1 MNLGDG
7 SSGNNK
13 GSFGFVNVGT
23 GNKIYSDISNVT
35 LKNNSVYI
43 YSKDTSGNFANPQ
56 VTNNTN
62 ITTTGNNNYG
72 LYSAGYVINNGN
84 MNFGTGTGNVGVYS
98 IKGGTIENRNGVIT
112 VGGSVPGED
121 EYGLGMAAGYT
132 WTKKDLEKPISQRPE
147 QTTGNIINRGTINVN
162 GEYSIGM
169 YGSGDGTTV
178 VNHGNINLNKNNTTG
193 VYLTDKAVGHNYGT
207 ITNTVGVRNVTAI
220 VVKNGA
226 RFVNESTGVVR
237 LNAANALGVLRS
249 ADEGES
255 LGVFENYGTFEIK
268 GEGAENQKTPS
279 GPKALNKTVGN
290 VSIDVPAGATEGTIK
305 VGGQVKVPE
314 LVDTKKLTLE
324 ETQVSSIGMYINTSG
339 TKFTKPITGLNALTR
354 LKKADLIIGTEATE
368 FTNSKYIKIGAN
380 ILKPYN
386 ESILN
391 NPQIEKWNIYSGSL
405 TWVANIAQNQSN
417 GTIENAYLAKIPYTH
432 WAGNQSTPVDS
443 KDTYNFLDG
452 LEQRYGVEGIGT
464 KENQVFQKLN
474 GIGNNEE
481 ILFFQAIDE
490 MMGHQYAN
498 VQQRVQATGIILDKE
513 FNYLRDEWRTA
524 SKDSNKIK
532 TFGTNGEYKTDTAG
546 VIDYKNNAYGVAY
559 VHENEDIKLGR
570 GIGWYTGI
578 VHNTFKFKD
587 IGRSKEQMLQV
598 KVGLLKSV
606 PFDDNNSLNWTIS
619 GDIFVGRNRMHR
631 KFLVV
636 DEIFNA
642 KSKYYTYGIGVRNE
656 IGKEFRLSEGFTLR
670 PYAALKLEYGRVSK
684 IREKSGEIKLEVKQN
699 QYFSVRPE
707 IGAELG
713 FKHYFG
719 MKALRT
725 TLGVAYENE
734 LGRVANGKNKARVV
748 DTTADWFNIR
758 GEKEDRKGNV
768 KVDLNVGVDNTRV
781 GVTAN
786 VGYDTKGENL
796 RGGLGLRVIF

>member
-1 MNLGDG
+1 
-7 SSGNNK
+7 NK

-23 GNKIYSDISNVT
+23 NNKIYSDISNVT

-43 YSKDTSGNFANPQ
+43 YSKDASGTSANPQ

-62 ITTTGNNNYG
+62 ITATGNNNYG
-72 LYSAGYVINNGN
+72 LYSAGYVLNKGNINLQA
-84 MNFGTGTGNVGVYS
+84 GTGNVGVYS
-98 IKGGTIENRNGVIT
+98 IKGGTIENKNATIT

-132 WTKKDLEKPISQRPE
+132 WTKKDLEKPVSQRPE

-169 YGSGDGTTV
+169 YGSGNGTTV
-178 VNHGNINLNKNNTTG
+178 ENRGNINLNKNNTTG
-193 VYLTDKAVGHNYGT
+193 IYLTDKAVGYNYGT
-207 ITNTVGVRNVTAI
+207 ITNTAGVRNVTAI

-226 RFVNESTGVVR
+226 RFVNEPTGVVR
-237 LNAANALGVLRS
+237 LNATNALGVLKTK
-249 ADEGES
+249 DDGKDQNNKDYEI
-255 LGVFENYGTFEIK
+255 GVFENYGTFEIK

-290 VSIDVPAGATEGTIK
+290 VSINVPAGATEGTIK
-305 VGGQVKVPE
+305 VGGQIKVPE
-314 LVDTKKLTLE
+314 FVDTKKLTLE

-339 TKFTKPITGLNALTR
+339 TKFTKPITGLNALSR
-354 LKKADLIIGTEATE
+354 LKRTDLIIGVEATE
-368 FTNSKYIKIGAN
+368 STNSKYIRIGDN

-417 GTIENAYLAKIPYTH
+417 GTIQNAYLAKIPYTH
-432 WAGNQSTPVDS
+432 WAGNQSTPVDK

-452 LEQRYGVEGIGT
+452 LEQKYGVEALGSR
-464 KENQVFQKLN
+464 ENQLFQKLN
-474 GIGNNEE
+474 GIGKNEQ
-481 ILFFQAIDE
+481 ILFFQATDE

-513 FNYLRDEWRTA
+513 FDYLRDEWRTA

-546 VIDYKNNAYGVAY
+546 VINYKNNAYGVAY

-587 IGRSKEQMLQV
+587 IGRSKEQMLQG
-598 KVGLLKSV
+598 KVGMFKSM

-619 GDIFVGRNRMHR
+619 GDIFYGYNKMHR

-636 DEIFNA
+636 DEVFNA
-642 KSKYYTYGIGVRNE
+642 KAKYHTYGIGIKNE
-656 IGKEFRLSEGFTLR
+656 IGKEFRLSEGFSLR
-670 PYAALKLEYGRVSK
+670 PYGALKLEYGRVSK
-684 IREKSGEIKLEVKQN
+684 IREKSGEIKLEVKHN
-699 QYFSVRPE
+699 DYISVKPE
-707 IGAELG
+707 VGAELA

-719 MKALRT
+719 IKALRT
-725 TLGVAYENE
+725 SLGVAYENE
-734 LGRVANGKNKARVV
+734 LGRVANGKNKARVR
-748 DTTADWFNIR
+748 DTNADWFNIR
-758 GEKEDRKGNV
+758 GEKEDRRGNV
-768 KVDLNVGVDNTRV
+768 KFDLNVGLDNTRV

>member
-1 MNLGDG
+1 
-7 SSGNNK
+7 
-13 GSFGFVNVGT
+13 
-23 GNKIYSDISNVT
+23 
-35 LKNNSVYI
+35 
-43 YSKDTSGNFANPQ
+43 
-56 VTNNTN
+56 
-62 ITTTGNNNYG
+62 
-72 LYSAGYVINNGN
+72 
-84 MNFGTGTGNVGVYS
+84 
-98 IKGGTIENRNGVIT
+98 
-112 VGGSVPGED
+112 
-121 EYGLGMAAGYT
+121 
-132 WTKKDLEKPISQRPE
+132 
-147 QTTGNIINRGTINVN
+147 
-162 GEYSIGM
+162 M
-169 YGSGDGTTV
+169 YGSGNGTTV

-193 VYLTDKAVGHNYGT
+193 IYLTDKAVGHNYGT
-207 ITNTVGVRNVTAI
+207 ITNTTGVRNVTAI

-339 TKFTKPITGLNALTR
+339 TKFTKPITGLNALSR
-354 LKKADLIIGTEATE
+354 LKRADLIIGVEATE
-368 FTNSKYIKIGAN
+368 STNSKYIRIGDN

-405 TWVANIAQNQSN
+405 TWMANIAQNQSN
-417 GTIENAYLAKIPYTH
+417 GTIKNAYLAKIPYTH
-432 WAGNQSTPVDS
+432 WAGNQSSPVDK

-452 LEQRYGVEGIGT
+452 LEQRYGVEALGSR
-464 KENQVFQKLN
+464 ENELFQKLN
-474 GIGNNEE
+474 KIGKNEQ
-481 ILFFQAIDE
+481 ILFFQATDE

-498 VQQRVQATGIILDKE
+498 VQQRIQSTGNILDEE
-513 FNYLRDEWRTA
+513 FDYLRDEWRTA

-546 VIDYKNNAYGVAY
+546 VINYKYHAYGVAY

-587 IGRSKEQMLQV
+587 IGNSKEQMLQA

-619 GDIFVGRNRMHR
+619 GDIFVGRNTMHR

-636 DEIFNA
+636 YEIFNA
-642 KSKYYTYGIGVRNE
+642 KSKYYTYGIGVKNE
-656 IGKEFRLSEGFTLR
+656 IGKEFRLSESFTLR

-699 QYFSVRPE
+699 QYFSVKPE

-719 MKALRT
+719 MKALKT

-748 DTTADWFNIR
+748 DTSADWFNIR
-758 GEKEDRKGNV
+758 GEKDDRRGNV
-768 KVDLNVGVDNTRV
+768 KVDLNVGLDNTRF

-786 VGYDTKGENL
+786 VGYDTKGKNI
-796 RGGLGLRVIF
+796 RSGLGLRVIF

>member
-1 MNLGDG
+1 NAIR
-7 SSGNNK
+7 NY
-13 GSFGFVNVGT
+13 GT
-23 GNKIYSDISNVT
+23 ISVSKTDISDPDNR
-35 LKNNSVYI
+35 K
-43 YSKDTSGNFANPQ
+43 
-56 VTNNTN
+56 
-62 ITTTGNNNYG
+62 YG
-72 LYSAGYVINNGN
+72 I
-84 MNFGTGTGNVGVYS
+84 
-98 IKGGTIENRNGVIT
+98 
-112 VGGSVPGED
+112 
-121 EYGLGMAAGYT
+121 GMAAGFGEEVPAYSGNYVV
-132 WTKKDLEKPISQRPE
+132 KGL
-147 QTTGNIINRGTINVN
+147 GNIENHGTIKVTDPNSIGMYATGKGSRIYNGPNGRIELSGAKRNIGIFAENGAEVINEGTITTVGSGNVGQIGIALTKGAILDNRGTIHIDSSN
-162 GEYSIGM
+162 G
-169 YGSGDGTTV
+169 YGLFLAGA
-178 VNHGNINLNKNNTTG
+178 IIK
-193 VYLTDKAVGHNYGT
+193 NYGT
-207 ITNTVGVRNVTAI
+207 ANITTGSGAVAVKELIPGDTSKEMQDVQNGVNK
-220 VVKNGA
+220 VKIH
-226 RFVNESTGVVR
+226 S
-237 LNAANALGVLRS
+237 
-249 ADEGES
+249 
-255 LGVFENYGTFEIK
+255 
-268 GEGAENQKTPS
+268 
-279 GPKALNKTVGN
+279 
-290 VSIDVPAGATEGTIK
+290 PAGATEAKIIAN
-305 VGGQVKVPE
+305 GQVQTPTVVHVQAIENRKPN
-314 LVDTKKLTLE
+314 DIPT
-324 ETQVSSIGMYINTSG
+324 SSIGMYVDTSG
-339 TKFTKPITGLNALTR
+339 INYTRPITNIGALRGLTQS
-354 LKKADLIIGTEATE
+354 DLIIGVEATKY
-368 FTNSKYIKIGAN
+368 TTSKYIQLGQDI
-380 ILKPYN
+380 IEPYN
-386 ESILN
+386 DMIRTSG
-391 NPQIEKWNIYSGSL
+391 IEKWNIYSSSL
-405 TWVANIAQNQSN
+405 TWMASITQLPDY
-417 GTIENAYLAKIPYTH
+417 TIRNAYLAKIPYTV
-432 WAGNQSTPVDS
+432 WAGRMSTPVDK

-734 LGRVANGKNKARVV
+734 LGRV
-748 DTTADWFNIR
+748 
-758 GEKEDRKGNV
+758 
-768 KVDLNVGVDNTRV
+768 
-781 GVTAN
+781 
-786 VGYDTKGENL
+786 
-796 RGGLGLRVIF
+796 